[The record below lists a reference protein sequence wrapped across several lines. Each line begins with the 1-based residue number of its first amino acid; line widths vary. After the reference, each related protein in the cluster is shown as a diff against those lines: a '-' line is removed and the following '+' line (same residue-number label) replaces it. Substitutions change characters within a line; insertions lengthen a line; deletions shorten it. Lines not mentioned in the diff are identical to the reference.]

1 MQKTGSKV
9 FCSAT
14 DLTHFA
20 ECQHLS
26 WLDRLHLDEPMEKTV
41 ADEHAKL
48 IQAKGFS
55 HEASFL
61 DKLTARHAGIV
72 AIDTKGSLEE
82 RAAQTRAAIASG
94 AEAIYQAS
102 FIGDNLIGHA
112 DFLTRVGPPNASGS
126 YRYEAAKG
134 ARLELSNHNSNLAPF
149 ALRFSG
155 TGVPWSNRIRIV

>member
-1 MQKTGSKV
+1 MQKIGSKV

-26 WLDRLHLDEPMEKTV
+26 WLDRLHLDEPMEKTA

-61 DKLTARHAGIV
+61 DKLTASHAGIV
-72 AIDTKGSLEE
+72 EIDTKGSLEE
-82 RAAQTRAAIASG
+82 RAAQTGAASP
-94 AEAIYQAS
+94 
-102 FIGDNLIGHA
+102 H
-112 DFLTRVGPPNASGS
+112 T
-126 YRYEAAKG
+126 
-134 ARLELSNHNSNLAPF
+134 PF
-149 ALRFSG
+149 APRARRAG
-155 TGVPWSNRIRIV
+155 DERPG